1 MGGGAKQFNRVASPA
16 RIIICPLLLYFYFA
30 GTMRRTRFFF
40 LLVVSFFLLI
50 QGKSTEHMH
59 TETDIISDNNEN
71 LESEDIEIIQEKNAL
86 AETRLVPSGYSKSRH
101 VQGRTAAER
110 GIAKQYN
117 NRRCIE
123 GIRNVCDND
132 SRNNARRDNPLSTRN
147 RRNISPSESRLP
159 VRPTRTN
166 ERRQNADH
174 RRFQRVST
182 NKSLNRGVEDK
193 IIYRE
198 LIEEKT
204 GTISRT
210 QRSVSRNARV
220 RDTAIKERRTDD
232 IRRSSRVNYSVQTM
246 SKTRAV
252 CEVLTNVEDK
262 YNSDQA
268 TDKTIRL
275 IDPKSIRYVSIK
287 LDTFRRNKSV
297 RSFSRRDNY
306 QKYYT
311 RRGEEESVDRQ
322 TPNRIRDRRRTLSAD
337 VTETRD
343 IDRRHGGRNKVDTTS
358 VGIRSSHTEYENRRK
373 FDRSTFDVTRNS
385 PNPTTE
391 LKQQRIIRR
400 SLVTQ
405 PDRKQ
410 TEILIQKSAG
420 RMDIKRNIQSR
431 NVRRSR
437 DGDRIDN
444 QRKVR
449 TNAYENSLS
458 NTMNAFSRRSRHDY
472 DRSSSSDTRRLS
484 ARSDK
489 RRYSE
494 TSRTPTSKEMAATEN
509 RIAVIYIAE
518 RREQFRHERSQR
530 RDTRY
535 EIQTRVD
542 RTRLLRE
549 RQTDTI
555 IEQQT
560 QKVQTTTKRREVCV
574 VS

>member
-1 MGGGAKQFNRVASPA
+1 
-16 RIIICPLLLYFYFA
+16 
-30 GTMRRTRFFF
+30 MRRTRFFF
-40 LLVVSFFLLI
+40 LLVVFFFLLI
-50 QGKSTEHMH
+50 KGKSTEHMH

-71 LESEDIEIIQEKNAL
+71 LESQDIEIIQEKNAL
-86 AETRLVPSGYSKSRH
+86 AETRLVPSDYSKSRH

-123 GIRNVCDND
+123 GTRNVCDND
-132 SRNNARRDNPLSTRN
+132 SRNNARRDNPLSNCN
-147 RRNISPSESRLP
+147 RRNISPSERRLP
-159 VRPTRTN
+159 VRPTRTI

-174 RRFQRVST
+174 RRFKRVST

-204 GTISRT
+204 GAISRT
-210 QRSVSRNARV
+210 QRSVSRERTSSNRKRNARV

-252 CEVLTNVEDK
+252 CEVLTNVDDK

-322 TPNRIRDRRRTLSAD
+322 TQNRIRDSRRTSSAD

-410 TEILIQKSAG
+410 TEIFIQKSAG

-437 DGDRIDN
+437 DGERIDN

-458 NTMNAFSRRSRHDY
+458 NTMNAYSRRSRHDY

-489 RRYSE
+489 RRYIE

-518 RREQFRHERSQR
+518 RREQFKHERSQR

-560 QKVQTTTKRREVCV
+560 QKVQTATKRREVCV